1 MGGRGWL
8 FPGLTLEVNVSGSG
22 SWPQEPCT
30 WTTGWFCGVDGSVD
44 FSGVTK
50 KTSLFGDAEYGMHVN
65 VDKRAM
71 THSQPL
77 HTCIIQTSD
86 ADTLVFW
93 PPTLTYLPL
102 PQRLIYISIHPL

>member
-1 MGGRGWL
+1 MVGGRGWL

-50 KTSLFGDAEYGMHVN
+50 KQVSLVMQNTVC
-65 VDKRAM
+65 M
-71 THSQPL
+71 L
-77 HTCIIQTSD
+77 M
-86 ADTLVFW
+86 
-93 PPTLTYLPL
+93 
-102 PQRLIYISIHPL
+102 